1 MDVARFNRH
10 QRNVYYI
17 DLDYDRETNINPSS
31 QFTLKK
37 PRNCKELKV
46 LLNEKGYK
54 MKSILSMKTLLMNNN
69 IEEQEFSNDI
79 AFSKIVL
86 LTPTFNSDQVINFVK
101 NIIFEN
107 GLEEKSTL
115 KGIIESVKDIQLK
128 E

>member
-1 MDVARFNRH
+1 MHVARFNRH

-17 DLDYDRETNINPSS
+17 GLDYDRETNINPSS

-54 MKSILSMKTLLMNNN
+54 MKSILSMNTLLMNNN

-86 LTPTFNSDQVINFVK
+86 LTPTFNSDQVINFIK

>member
-86 LTPTFNSDQVINFVK
+86 LTPTFNSDQVINFIK

-107 GLEEKSTL
+107 GLEENYTL
-115 KGIIESVKDIQLK
+115 K
-128 E
+128 